1 MGTSDT
7 GDTRPFTHADVK
19 NKPLVIKMLNYEEEI
34 TKSDI
39 GRTLYSTKLNRPLV
53 TLTIEHTLN
62 RLTLSHF
69 DFDTSD
75 DSVENYRSIFR
86 NYYKSPT
93 DYDAEVLNAV
103 HYMRENKCVY
113 YTQPPLQIGD
123 IIPDCELFMIDGKTV
138 TSLYDEINKTNATK
152 TVIAAFSLS

>member
-1 MGTSDT
+1 MGFADT
-7 GDTRPFTHADVK
+7 GDTKPFTNADVK

-53 TLTIEHTLN
+53 TLTVEHTLN
-62 RLTLSHF
+62 RLTLAHF
-69 DFDTSD
+69 NFDTSD
-75 DSVENYRSIFR
+75 ESVEMYRTIFL
-86 NYYKSPT
+86 NYYTSPT
-93 DYDAEVLNAV
+93 EYDAEVLNAV
-103 HYMRENKCVY
+103 HYMRANKCVY

-123 IIPDCELFMIDGKTV
+123 VIPDCKLFMIDGENV
-138 TSLYDEINKTNATK
+138 TSLYDEINRAGAIK